1 MSSKPYHILGL
12 SSWRLEESEFPLLP
26 GANAMDENLLP
37 DAREEADQLRIKSF
51 TAAYH
56 SLYAPT
62 YYFARRFVSPE
73 EAADLVA
80 EAFCK
85 LWKRPGDFSNLP
97 RLKVFL
103 QIMVRNASIDAIRH
117 DQTRKNFQAEAR
129 YLQGEN
135 AGAEP
140 MEEFLRAE
148 LLKQIHE
155 AIEKLPSRCKEIF
168 KLHWLEGLKNQDIA
182 DKLQVSVNTVINQ
195 KVRALSKLR
204 IAFKDHPFVA
214 VLMALLL
221 DAGIF

>member
-1 MSSKPYHILGL
+1 
-12 SSWRLEESEFPLLP
+12 
-26 GANAMDENLLP
+26 
-37 DAREEADQLRIKSF
+37 
-51 TAAYH
+51 
-56 SLYAPT
+56 
-62 YYFARRFVSPE
+62 
-73 EAADLVA
+73 
-80 EAFCK
+80 
-85 LWKRPGDFSNLP
+85 
-97 RLKVFL
+97 
-103 QIMVRNASIDAIRH
+103 MVRNASIDAIRH